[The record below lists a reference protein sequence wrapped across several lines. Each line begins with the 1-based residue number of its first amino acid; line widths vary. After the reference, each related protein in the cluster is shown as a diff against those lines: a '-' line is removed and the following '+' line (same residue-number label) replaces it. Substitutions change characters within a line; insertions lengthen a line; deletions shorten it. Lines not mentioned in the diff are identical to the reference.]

1 MLKHS
6 NFFHNN
12 QRPFN
17 SNSNVAT
24 SNIHNSIM
32 KHDVMQVKPDIDVT
46 TPANNVNSKKMTVD
60 GQKKNQMPYNDPIK
74 HQKNDISS
82 KIQAVEKETEM
93 VKDNQKQTME
103 LEMIQTNKKPE
114 INELKNLIEP
124 SIQDEQALQRS
135 NETNSSKMMED
146 TLKEETLNEHLMQAN
161 QNVLASKQK
170 SQVGGNKETRNSDH
184 AMNEVKHI
192 VKDVNPSKN
201 GPKSSQSQVKAQ
213 GDPYHGHQHIKSTN
227 DMMGHLIKDHMLD
240 KFIKNQK
247 HNPNQNIQD
256 TKAIILPPPSD
267 LSTCDGAVNYHSNG
281 DDFLVTSVMKG
292 CRPMSWSEAVDFCHS
307 KNMAVVSFGSSIDN
321 AKANR
326 ILNIAK
332 LHQDAGFWT
341 GGYIHHPEDQRVPS
355 TVVWVSRFPESNFVH
370 QIKKYFSHGSKLA
383 YSNGQPDNYEYI
395 RMGNHIKLKE
405 NCVAMMYN
413 HFGDDGAKLHDLA
426 CHHQLNVVCEK
437 QKMPEPWGLNIN
449 Y

>member
-1 MLKHS
+1 
-6 NFFHNN
+6 
-12 QRPFN
+12 
-17 SNSNVAT
+17 
-24 SNIHNSIM
+24 
-32 KHDVMQVKPDIDVT
+32 MQVKPDIGMVT
-46 TPANNVNSKKMTVD
+46 APTNKINSNKMTVE
-60 GQKKNQMPYNDPIK
+60 GQDVKLMPFTDPSQ
-74 HQKNDISS
+74 HQKDNGN
-82 KIQAVEKETEM
+82 KAQAVEKKTEM
-93 VKDNQKQTME
+93 INDKQKQTME
-103 LEMIQTNKKPE
+103 LEMIKPNMNPE
-114 INELKNLIEP
+114 INELKDLIEP
-124 SIQDEQALQRS
+124 LIQDEQALQRS

-146 TLKEETLNEHLMQAN
+146 SLNKETLNEHLMQAN
-161 QNVLASKQK
+161 QNVLTSNQN
-170 SQVGGNKETRNSDH
+170 SQVGGNKESRKSEH
-184 AMNEVKHI
+184 AMNEV
-192 VKDVNPSKN
+192 
-201 GPKSSQSQVKAQ
+201 QSQVKAQ
-213 GDPYHGHQHIKSTN
+213 GDQYHGHQHIKSTE
-227 DMMGHLIKDHMLD
+227 DMMGHLMKDHMLD
-240 KFIKNQK
+240 KYIRNQK

-256 TKAIILPPPSD
+256 TKAHILPPPSD

-355 TVVWVSRFPESNFVH
+355 NIVWVSRFPETNFVH

-395 RMGNHIKLKE
+395 RMGNNIKLKE